1 MERVEWRPWDVL
13 NTLSREAS
21 EGFRE
26 LWPARWCLA
35 VNKTRPPL
43 PGPPPRFPPEA
54 SAPRALFAVFAKYSS
69 RIFYLFEEALR
80 GSFEMANSGAP
91 RHEQVL

>member
-1 MERVEWRPWDVL
+1 MC
-13 NTLSREAS
+13 
-21 EGFRE
+21 GFAFGTFDLDFLRGFAVAAG
-26 LWPARWCLA
+26 LLPCLA